1 MVSAAGNFEETAMWF
16 CSAQAGNP
24 MNDLWCEPFFPPFC
38 FELISRYL
46 SVQLGALL
54 KTDFINHNLQTLMGE
69 KGLKVSVPLNS
80 LLHRETPFPS
90 HWKKKNKPGAL
101 TTNSN

>member
-1 MVSAAGNFEETAMWF
+1 MVMAAGNFEEAAMWF

-69 KGLKVSVPLNS
+69 KRTQSECSTQFSSPQRNS
-80 LLHRETPFPS
+80 FSFTLEE
-90 HWKKKNKPGAL
+90 KKISQEL
-101 TTNSN
+101 